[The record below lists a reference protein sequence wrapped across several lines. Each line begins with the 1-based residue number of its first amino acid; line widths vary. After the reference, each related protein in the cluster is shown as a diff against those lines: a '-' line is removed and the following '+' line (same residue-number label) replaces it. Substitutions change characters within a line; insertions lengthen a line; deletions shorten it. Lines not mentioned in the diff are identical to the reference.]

1 MRTVLLAALVFAQG
15 ESAQLPWPVPTS
27 FTSTGSVA
35 TLAPAFSISAASAN
49 ASGLL
54 TAAAKRYTAIIH
66 SAAPAPAPVPQCD
79 WKSATVA
86 CPNGDSDC
94 SSWVNTNCHPA
105 STVSSYCR
113 VSGFCHFSGSRRLA
127 GSVIQTLAVT
137 VSSVN
142 ETLDRGIN
150 ESYTLAVTGQVA
162 TARAGTVYGALHA
175 METFAQIVQLGLLTD
190 NLHVVDSPLWTHR
203 GLMVDT
209 ARRFLPI
216 PLLENLIDGLSYS
229 KMNVLHLHLTDEPA
243 VRFESKVYPEL
254 TAGLGQAFYTQDQLA
269 SLVAYAKSRGVRVV
283 PELDVPAHS
292 GGLQVLEKHGLKY
305 CDAGKTVLANDDG
318 TLKVVDALL
327 QELARLFPDS
337 ILHFG
342 ADEACKH
349 DDCPAGCTYDG
360 VHAFEQHIQRTITG
374 LGKVPMGWNDVFS
387 DPKPTIPNAALPG
400 TIVQNWGKAAISSI
414 ADLGFSAVDSTYEEM
429 YLNEQCCRVV
439 PPTGPHDKYRL
450 CFWRDSGA
458 GMTGSLQRLMEG
470 GEVAAWSDNYCPAP
484 LCAINGTYGWM
495 YPPAQDESFSESFG
509 NAVFPG
515 AAAAAGSLWNYDASL
530 TPKGMPSAD
539 FVDSVAAHVDRLRA
553 RGVKACRNG
562 CNCDWG
568 SSCLGNTSSFYPG
581 NPHPSSADGAT
592 AYNVNVKL
600 TNQGCRFIVHVKSRT
615 PCSTLNG
622 PDLGNI
628 TVGGPP
634 LTVLGQ
640 DFILVGVK
648 DKVVHVGDQLSV
660 WVGDGTWMNVALDL
674 LVTCTDTD
682 TYINMAPR

>member
-1 MRTVLLAALVFAQG
+1 MRAVLLAALVFAQG
-15 ESAQLPWPVPTS
+15 ESAQLPWPVPTG
-27 FTSTGSVA
+27 FTSTGSMA

-66 SAAPAPAPVPQCD
+66 SAAPAPAPVPECD
-79 WKSATVA
+79 WQSATVA

-229 KMNVLHLHLTDEPA
+229 KINVLHLHLTDEPA

-337 ILHFG
+337 IL
-342 ADEACKH
+342 
-349 DDCPAGCTYDG
+349 
-360 VHAFEQHIQRTITG
+360 QRTITG
-374 LGKVPMGWNDVFS
+374 LGTVRNDVFS

-414 ADLGFSAVDSTYEEM
+414 ADLGFSAVDSTYKEM

-439 PPTGPHDKYRL
+439 PPTGPHDEYRL
-450 CFWRDSGA
+450 CFWRDSG
-458 GMTGSLQRLMEG
+458 
-470 GEVAAWSDNYCPAP
+470 
-484 LCAINGTYGWM
+484 
-495 YPPAQDESFSESFG
+495 
-509 NAVFPG
+509 
-515 AAAAAGSLWNYDASL
+515 
-530 TPKGMPSAD
+530 
-539 FVDSVAAHVDRLRA
+539 
-553 RGVKACRNG
+553 RG
-562 CNCDWG
+562 
-568 SSCLGNTSSFYPG
+568 
-581 NPHPSSADGAT
+581 
-592 AYNVNVKL
+592 
-600 TNQGCRFIVHVKSRT
+600 
-615 PCSTLNG
+615 
-622 PDLGNI
+622 
-628 TVGGPP
+628 
-634 LTVLGQ
+634 
-640 DFILVGVK
+640 
-648 DKVVHVGDQLSV
+648 
-660 WVGDGTWMNVALDL
+660 
-674 LVTCTDTD
+674 
-682 TYINMAPR
+682 